1 MIRIG
6 HTWLHGLIMMLVAL
20 MLLSSTGPNVA
31 AAQTVS
37 STGTLEA
44 SGYGT
49 VALSGSGTVTIQE
62 GVGVVWV
69 QGADSIEV
77 TGRGRCVEL
86 PHGAVR
92 LTGYSGRVQIQGEDM
107 TIRIAGGVIN
117 LTASGSGSAWLRG
130 EGTYTTNNSNGI
142 WATPGIR
149 VTF

>member
-6 HTWLHGLIMMLVAL
+6 HSWLRGLIVMLVAL
-20 MLLSSTGPNVA
+20 MLLSGTGLHVA

-37 STGTLEA
+37 GTGTLEA

-62 GVGVVWV
+62 GAGVIWV
-69 QGADSIEV
+69 QGADSIEA
-77 TGRGRCVEL
+77 TGRGRRVEL

-117 LTASGSGSAWLRG
+117 LTASGSGSAWLSG
-130 EGTYTTNNSNGI
+130 EGTYTTNNSNGT
-142 WATPGIR
+142 WTPRGIR